1 MGGGWGG
8 GGQRSMSQ
16 MEGGGGIN
24 TGVAQIC
31 VYFLGEGR
39 GGGGGQ
45 YIHNTDGVG
54 NPAHCIHRGGPF
66 AGPGSRGRRLPRPWA
81 CKRPP
86 EMDTGCEDFLARLY
100 CIYFTSCSRI
110 VHFVSVLCVFCACC

>member
-1 MGGGWGG
+1 MGGVNV
-8 GGQRSMSQ
+8 S
-16 MEGGGGIN
+16 EGGGRGN
-24 TGVAQIC
+24 QYRGSTNMC
-31 VYFLGEGR
+31 VFLGRGAG

-66 AGPGSRGRRLPRPWA
+66 AGPGSRGHRLPRPWA

-100 CIYFTSCSRI
+100 CIYFTSWSRI